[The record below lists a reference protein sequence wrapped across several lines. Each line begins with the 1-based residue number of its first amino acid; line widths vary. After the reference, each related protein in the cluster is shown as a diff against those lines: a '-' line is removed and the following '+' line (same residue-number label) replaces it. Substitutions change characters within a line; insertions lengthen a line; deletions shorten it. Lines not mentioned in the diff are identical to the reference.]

1 MTEISLDIHTTVLN
15 RTTIMVEVIIN
26 ALSFVDDDDAVDSA
40 NYSRRLI
47 AQSQYMIEY
56 MNQIS

>member
-1 MTEISLDIHTTVLN
+1 MTEISIDIHTTVLN

-40 NYSRRLI
+40 NYSRRLHKV
-47 AQSQYMIEY
+47 ST
-56 MNQIS
+56 